1 MRANGL
7 ILARLPWVL
16 ETQIRWVIEHGAPGL
31 CRGRAQQLTYN
42 GTSNLFRIASQG
54 GAVSS
59 FRVSWCGH
67 E

>member
-42 GTSNLFRIASQG
+42 GTSNLFRIASQRRCSVFIPG
-54 GAVSS
+54 KLV
-59 FRVSWCGH
+59 WP
-67 E
+67 